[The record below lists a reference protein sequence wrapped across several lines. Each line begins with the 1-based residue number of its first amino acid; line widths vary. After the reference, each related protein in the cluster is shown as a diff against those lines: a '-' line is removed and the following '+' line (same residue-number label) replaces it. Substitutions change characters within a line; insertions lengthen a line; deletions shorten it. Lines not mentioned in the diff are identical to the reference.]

1 MVRAKDNQALRS
13 RLTATRADSGGAAV
27 SKAKSSGKQGA
38 APGGAAVKAGG
49 KAPIKAPGKAAGKA
63 AVKAGGKA
71 PIKAAGK
78 AAIKAAIKA
87 LIKAPITAAAT
98 AAAKAPVLEP
108 KRRIR
113 LDTDERRAQLLKLA
127 RRVFTERAYD
137 DVSIDDIAV
146 AAGISKGLLYHYFP
160 TKRDL
165 YVASLREISG
175 ELMRTVNAAID
186 DSQPPAER
194 VRAALDAYLQHVAT
208 IGNAFVALMRG
219 GIGSDPEVAD
229 VVEST
234 RRSFIDQFLQRSPI
248 AAQFA
253 IDPLV
258 RLGVRGWI
266 GMVEATSIEWVS
278 QPTVPRPA
286 VRDMLVDNLLAVL
299 MKVRQP
305 GDRR

>member
-1 MVRAKDNQALRS
+1 MVRAKDKPAPRS
-13 RLTATRADSGGAAV
+13 RPGVARPKSA
-27 SKAKSSGKQGA
+27 KA
-38 APGGAAVKAGG
+38 
-49 KAPIKAPGKAAGKA
+49 KAAGKRGA
-63 AVKAGGKA
+63 ARGVASKG
-71 PIKAAGK
+71 AGK
-78 AAIKAAIKA
+78 ASA
-87 LIKAPITAAAT
+87 
-98 AAAKAPVLEP
+98 LEP

-113 LDTDERRAQLLKLA
+113 LETDERRAQLLELA

-165 YVASLREISG
+165 YVAGLRETSG
-175 ELMRTVNAAID
+175 ELVRTVSAAID

-219 GIGSDPEVAD
+219 GVGSDPEVAD

-234 RRSFIDQFLQRSPI
+234 RRAFIDQFLQRSPI
-248 AAQFA
+248 SALFS

-258 RLGVRGWI
+258 RLAVRGWI

-278 QPTVPRPA
+278 QPTVPRAA
-286 VRDMLVDNLLAVL
+286 VRDMLVENLLAVL
-299 MKVRQP
+299 MKVRTP
-305 GDRR
+305 IDLR